1 MYSNT
6 KEMSGNQIS
15 ILGNLVFNFCNEF
28 IGEVSS
34 IIAILN
40 RIGLKDIE
48 SSLPNTLKSKSN
60 ISITCYFSIDKKQM
74 FISFNQDKNTKFEF
88 VPIYGEPI
96 PFNIFKIG
104 LNETDTGMITFNNLT
119 LQRGKAKL
127 NIEYGFATTLSGFSE
142 MASNVPEF
150 TIDLINANRDLY
162 KYKDKGDKL
171 GYLNYLKELKQEMLI
186 MFSNED
192 TPELTIDKFLEVHP
206 VVLQRGLHLD
216 QLQHQVILKNVL
228 EKYEHDLKPD
238 LIAYDTLNKKWVIV
252 DYKKAKKNI
261 IKNIN
266 KVRTGFKSSVNDL
279 ENQLNDYLEYFEEEE
294 QRSYVRKTY
303 KIDIKYPDA
312 IGIIG
317 NVNLEERDAFNR
329 LMQNK
334 PRWLNI
340 MPYNYLYDGFCN
352 YIKIIEGNINN

>member
-1 MYSNT
+1 MYSNSN
-6 KEMSGNQIS
+6 EMSGNQIS

-28 IGEVSS
+28 IFEATN
-34 IIAILN
+34 IITVLN

-48 SSLPNTLKSKSN
+48 SSLPRPLKNKRN
-60 ISITCYFSIDKKQM
+60 ISITCYFSIDKKQI
-74 FISFNQDKNTKFEF
+74 FIGFNQSKNANFEF

-96 PFNIFKIG
+96 PFNIFKID
-104 LNETDTGMITFNNLT
+104 LVETDTGMITFKNVT
-119 LQRGKAKL
+119 LQRDNAKF
-127 NIEYGFATTLSGFSE
+127 NIEYGFVTTLSGFSKI
-142 MASNVPEF
+142 ASNVPEF
-150 TIDLINANRDLY
+150 SIDLINANRDLY
-162 KYKDKGDKL
+162 KYKNKRDRL
-171 GYLNYLKELKQEMLI
+171 EYLNYLKELKQEMLI

-192 TPELTIDKFLEVHP
+192 TPELTIDKFLEDHP

-216 QLQHQVILKNVL
+216 QLQHQVVLKNVL

-279 ENQLNDYLEYFEEEE
+279 ENQLNDYLEYFEEEQ

-303 KIDIKYPDA
+303 KIDIKYPNA

-340 MPYNYLYDGFCN
+340 MPYNYLYDSFCD
-352 YIKIIEGNINN
+352 YIEVIEGNVNN